1 MEHYTTAQDAFE
13 SLNINKTTKFRLGN
27 ATKIVRK
34 LSKILLKHK
43 YENDRRYSY
52 LQWEGMVDGWAIE
65 QNWSDEKKEKEMN
78 RMKKN
83 KEKAIAAQIRSDM
96 LQWTDWSFTSFD
108 CCSNDGPLEF
118 ASESLRYAIN
128 ENEDFVMY
136 TDCYDDPTE
145 KMENIIELLQQ
156 NNIELTSFIKKFP
169 QSIGENYENRWKI
182 NNNEYKGHYG
192 DDNWQLSFHRGTLV
206 GFIVKVTYDIFN

>member
-1 MEHYTTAQDAFE
+1 MEHYPTAQHAFE
-13 SLNINKTTKFRLGN
+13 SLNINKKTRFRLTN
-27 ATKIVRK
+27 ATKLVRK

-52 LQWEGMVDGWAIE
+52 LQWEGMVDGWAIQ
-65 QNWSDEKKEKEMN
+65 QNWSDEKKEKQMN
-78 RMKKN
+78 SMEKK

-118 ASESLRYAIN
+118 AGESLRYAIN
-128 ENEDFVMY
+128 ENEDFVIY
-136 TDCYDDPTE
+136 TDCYEYSPE

-169 QSIGENYENRWKI
+169 FIPNVEDRWKI

-192 DDNWQLSFHRGTLV
+192 DNNWQLSFHRGTLV
-206 GFIVKVTYDIFN
+206 GFIVKVTYDMLN